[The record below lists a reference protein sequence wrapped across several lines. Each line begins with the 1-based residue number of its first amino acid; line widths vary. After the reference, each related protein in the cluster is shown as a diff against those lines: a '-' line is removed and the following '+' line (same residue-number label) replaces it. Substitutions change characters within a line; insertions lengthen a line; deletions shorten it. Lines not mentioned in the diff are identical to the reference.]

1 MYKEIILEFAFINY
15 FWLLLTI
22 KFQEKKTFQETT
34 PRRSVLKRSETMWLD
49 LFICI
54 YCYYHDMFQIL
65 LVMTWICLNGKLKIL

>member
-54 YCYYHDMFQIL
+54 YCY
-65 LVMTWICLNGKLKIL
+65 